1 MANGGIIG
9 PIKVVCTPS
18 TKTTSVTSTGDF
30 VRQNCQVT
38 SVSALVIGGGGGSGH
53 GNSDSFAGAGGAG
66 GYRFNTCISISS
78 RCTPVTIGAGGAGG
92 TTRDGSTGSN
102 SVFGPL
108 TSNGGGGGGG
118 IGGQSPGGSRNPGLA
133 GG

>member
-66 GYRFNTCISISS
+66 AGAGAGAGSL
-78 RCTPVTIGAGGAGG
+78 IGAGCCAG
-92 TTRDGSTGSN
+92 
-102 SVFGPL
+102 
-108 TSNGGGGGGG
+108 
-118 IGGQSPGGSRNPGLA
+118 
-133 GG
+133 

>member
-18 TKTTSVTSTGDF
+18 TKTSSVTSTGNF

-53 GNSDSFAGAGGAG
+53 D
-66 GYRFNTCISISS
+66 
-78 RCTPVTIGAGGAGG
+78 P
-92 TTRDGSTGSN
+92 
-102 SVFGPL
+102 
-108 TSNGGGGGGG
+108 
-118 IGGQSPGGSRNPGLA
+118 
-133 GG
+133 